1 MLLTFLA
8 NIHRL
13 FLLKDEKRITI
24 TNAFQKIL
32 DEAKLKPNKI
42 WNDTISKFHNN
53 LKKSRLEKSEIE
65 ICLTYNEGKSLLLK
79 YSLEP

>member
-32 DEAKLKPNKI
+32 DEAKRKPNKI

-65 ICLTYNEGKSLLLK
+65 ICLMYNEGKSLLLK